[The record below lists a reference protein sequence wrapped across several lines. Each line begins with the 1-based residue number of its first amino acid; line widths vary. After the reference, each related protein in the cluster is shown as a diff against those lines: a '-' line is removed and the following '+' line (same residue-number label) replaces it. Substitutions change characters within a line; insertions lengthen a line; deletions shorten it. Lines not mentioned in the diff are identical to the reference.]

1 MGFITPQQK
10 WQKEELK
17 HWFDTGFD
25 SIKTNGLF
33 NFLDKD
39 KIAQIYS
46 EYQKGT
52 FKDYGFIWRL
62 NCLSEWKKEGRKWL
76 IKEPYLNKGY
86 SIFITINIFLNVV
99 PFESEIS
106 L

>member
-33 NFLDKD
+33 NFLIRVKLPRY
-39 KIAQIYS
+39 IV
-46 EYQKGT
+46 
-52 FKDYGFIWRL
+52 
-62 NCLSEWKKEGRKWL
+62 N
-76 IKEPYLNKGY
+76 IKR
-86 SIFITINIFLNVV
+86 NIQR
-99 PFESEIS
+99 S
-106 L
+106 